1 LNTIQKVE
9 QCLQAGP
16 EAVKRA
22 WRDAHPGRKTRC
34 RADRSRY
41 RGPMRILS
49 GIQPSGEP
57 HIGNYFGAMRQHVEQ
72 QAKGEAIYFLADYHS
87 MTSIRDAGE
96 RRRFTR
102 ELALDYLACGI
113 DPARAILYRQ
123 SDLPEVTELSWILST
138 VTPMGLLE
146 RAHSFKD
153 KVAQGIAVNHGLF
166 AYPVLM
172 AADILIYNADIVPVG
187 QDQKQHLEMTRDIAG
202 SFNHCYG
209 REVFKL
215 PEPMILE
222 HVAVVPGT
230 DGRKMSKSY
239 DNTIRMFA
247 TQGEI
252 KKAVMGIVTDS
263 TPVDQPKDTSTALF
277 QLWSLFAKEDERA
290 ALFARAQAGGLG
302 YGEVKKDLLAR
313 LLAYFGPQRERRAE
327 WDARG
332 GDVEDVLADGARRA
346 RAIAA
351 PILAA
356 ARDAAGL
363 GPAR

>member
-1 LNTIQKVE
+1 
-9 QCLQAGP
+9 
-16 EAVKRA
+16 
-22 WRDAHPGRKTRC
+22 
-34 RADRSRY
+34 
-41 RGPMRILS
+41 MRILS

-57 HIGNYFGAMRQHVEQ
+57 HLGNYFGAMRQHVELQ
-72 QAKGEAIYFLADYHS
+72 EKGEAIYFLADYHS
-87 MTSIRDAGE
+87 MTSIRDAAA
-96 RRRFTR
+96 RRRYTH
-102 ELALDYLACGI
+102 ELALDYLALGL

-123 SDLPEVTELSWILST
+123 SDLPETCELAWLLTT

-146 RAHSFKD
+146 RAHSYKD
-153 KVAQGIAVNHGLF
+153 KVARDAEAQVAIAHGLF

-172 AADILIYNADIVPVG
+172 AADILQYNADIVPVG

-202 SFNHCYG
+202 SFNHTYG
-209 REVFKL
+209 TDVFKL

-239 DNTIRMFA
+239 GNTIRMFA
-247 TQGEI
+247 TPAEI

-263 TPVDQPKDTSTALF
+263 TPVDQPKDVTTGLF
-277 QLWSLFAKEDERA
+277 QLWSLFATAAERD
-290 ALFARAQAGGLG
+290 ALFARAKQGGLG

-313 LLAYFGPQRERRAE
+313 VLEHFAPFRERRAE
-327 WDARG
+327 WERRPD
-332 GDVEDVLADGARRA
+332 DVEDVLAQGAGRA
-346 RAIAA
+346 RELSA

-363 GPAR
+363 GRAR

>member
-1 LNTIQKVE
+1 
-9 QCLQAGP
+9 
-16 EAVKRA
+16 
-22 WRDAHPGRKTRC
+22 
-34 RADRSRY
+34 
-41 RGPMRILS
+41 MRILS

-57 HIGNYFGAMRQHVEQ
+57 HIGNYFGAMRQHVAL

-102 ELALDYLACGI
+102 ELALDYLALGL
-113 DPARAILYRQ
+113 DPAHAILYRQ
-123 SDLPEVTELSWILST
+123 SDLPEVTELAWILTT
-138 VTPMGLLE
+138 VTAMGLLE

-153 KVAQGIAVNHGLF
+153 KVAQGMAVSHGLF

-202 SFNHCYG
+202 SFNHTYG
-209 REVFKL
+209 EVFKL

-222 HVAVVPGT
+222 DVAVVPGT

-247 TQGEI
+247 PDAEV

-263 TPVDQPKDTSTALF
+263 TPVDQPKDTTAAVF
-277 QLWSLFAKEDERA
+277 QLWSLFASACERKQ
-290 ALFARAQAGGLG
+290 LFARAAAGGLG

-313 LLAYFGPQRERRAE
+313 LLAHFAPLRERRAE
-327 WDARG
+327 WIARG
-332 GDVEDVLADGARRA
+332 DDVEDVLADGARRA
-346 RAIAA
+346 RAIAR
-351 PILAA
+351 PILDA

-363 GPAR
+363 GRQA

>member
-1 LNTIQKVE
+1 
-9 QCLQAGP
+9 
-16 EAVKRA
+16 
-22 WRDAHPGRKTRC
+22 
-34 RADRSRY
+34 
-41 RGPMRILS
+41 MRILS

-57 HIGNYFGAMRQHVEQ
+57 HIGNFFGAMRQHVEL

-96 RRRFTR
+96 RRRFTH

-123 SDLPEVTELSWILST
+123 SDLPEVTELAWILST

-153 KVAQGIAVNHGLF
+153 KVAQGLAVHHGLF

-202 SFNHCYG
+202 SFNHSY
-209 REVFKL
+209 REIFKL

-222 HVAVVPGT
+222 NVAVVPGT

-247 TQGEI
+247 REGEI

-263 TPVDQPKDTSTALF
+263 TPVDQPKDTATALF
-277 QLWSLFAKEDERA
+277 QLWSLFAKGDEGA

-313 LLAYFGPQRERRAE
+313 LLAYFAPQRERRAQWE
-327 WDARG
+327 LRG
-332 GDVEDVLADGARRA
+332 NDVEDVLVDGAHRA
-346 RAIAA
+346 RAIAR
-351 PILAA
+351 PILDA

-363 GPAR
+363 GAPR